1 MFFLLI
7 CWKLAFWNLV
17 LKREQKGLTN
27 LIRRRGIDHVK
38 EQSREQERD
47 ER

>member
-7 CWKLAFWNLV
+7 CWKLSFWNLV

-27 LIRRRGIDHVK
+27 LLRRRGIDLVK

>member
-7 CWKLAFWNLV
+7 YWQLSFWNLM

-27 LIRRRGIDHVK
+27 LLRRRGIDLVK

>member
-7 CWKLAFWNLV
+7 YWQLSFWNLM

-27 LIRRRGIDHVK
+27 LLRQYGIDSVK

>member
-7 CWKLAFWNLV
+7 CWQQSFWNLM

-27 LIRRRGIDHVK
+27 LLRWHGIDSVK
-38 EQSREQERD
+38 EQSREQERE

>member
-7 CWKLAFWNLV
+7 CWQQSFWNLM
-17 LKREQKGLTN
+17 LKREQKGLAN
-27 LIRRRGIDHVK
+27 LLRQYGIDPVK
-38 EQSREQERD
+38 EQSHEQERD

>member
-7 CWKLAFWNLV
+7 CWQKSFWNLM

-27 LIRRRGIDHVK
+27 LLRRYGIDPAK

>member
-7 CWKLAFWNLV
+7 CWQLSFWNLM
-17 LKREQKGLTN
+17 LKREQKALTN
-27 LIRRRGIDHVK
+27 LLRRHSIDPVK

>member
-7 CWKLAFWNLV
+7 CWQKSFWNLM

-27 LIRRRGIDHVK
+27 LFRRYGIDPVK